1 MSDTKPPSPPSNP
14 WGKKS
19 AAASAPATPASSS
32 AKARVEAARVIAHVM
47 AGTNLDNALTRVDVE
62 AITPQQMP
70 MLRALCNGVLRDWS
84 LLNALLSKMMEKPLN
99 KEPELQALILG
110 GLFQLRSMRV
120 AQHAAVN
127 ETVEGVTLLGKDKL
141 RGLVNAILRR
151 YQREREALEAQ
162 LPTHP
167 AKQYSYPSWLAD
179 QIQGDWPNWPTILAA
194 GNEQGPLTLR
204 VNRRRM
210 TRDAYL
216 KELEAAGIAATA
228 VPFADD
234 AVTLAEAIPVE
245 KIPLFSNGTVSV
257 QDAAA
262 QLAAELLQVEPGMR
276 VLDACAAPGGKTAHL
291 LEHYDHLD
299 LLAMDHDP
307 MRLKRVYDNLRRL
320 DLDAPLVRGD
330 ATDTRDWW
338 DHNKFDR
345 ILLDA
350 PCSGSGVIRRHPDIK
365 WLRRHTDIPQLAEMQ
380 LLMLNSLW
388 PLLAPGGVL
397 LYATC
402 SILRMEGESVI
413 KNFLKNQPAAK
424 HSPIEAEWGE
434 GRSVGRRIAPGGA
447 FDGFYYARLS
457 KPR

>member
-1 MSDTKPPSPPSNP
+1 MSDSKPPSP

-19 AAASAPATPASSS
+19 TASVAPAAPASSS
-32 AKARVEAARVIAHVM
+32 ALARVEAARVIAHVM
-47 AGTNLDNALTRVDVE
+47 SGTNLDNALMRVDVE
-62 AITPQQMP
+62 KVTPQQMP

-84 LLNALLSKMMEKPLN
+84 LLNALLTRMMEKPLN

-120 AQHAAVN
+120 AAHAAVN
-127 ETVEGVTLLGKDKL
+127 ETVDGVTLLGKDKL

-151 YQREREALEAQ
+151 YQREREALEAD

-210 TRDAYL
+210 RRDEYL
-216 KELEAAGIAATA
+216 KELEAAGIAASAT
-228 VPFADD
+228 PLADD
-234 AVTLAEAIPVE
+234 AVTLATAIPVDQ
-245 KIPLFSNGTVSV
+245 IPLFSNGAVSV

-262 QLAAELLQVEPGMR
+262 QLAVDLLQVEPGMR

-291 LEHYDHLD
+291 LERYDHLD

-307 MRLKRVYDNLRRL
+307 TRLKRVYDNLRRL
-320 DLDAPLVRGD
+320 GLDAPLIRGD

-338 DHNKFDR
+338 DHNTFDR

-365 WLRRHTDIPQLAEMQ
+365 WLRRHTDIPQLAETQ
-380 LLMLNSLW
+380 LAMLNSLW

-402 SILRMEGESVI
+402 SILRMEGESVV
-413 KNFLKNQPAAK
+413 KNFLRNQPAAK

-434 GRSVGRRIAPGGA
+434 GRSVGRRIAPGGS
-447 FDGFYYARLS
+447 FDGFYYARII